1 MVLNFSYLA
10 IKQPNWKSVDEKL
23 LELKPR
29 VSDSFDIKIVSRKK
43 LLKVLAPPQAHF
55 RWSFSVS
62 KSRSVYK
69 ISQIIFVSLKLYFW
83 SIHMLTISLWPFPS
97 VSNWTVTLSFASVLR
112 FVSFYAGVR
121 IMTFVSITCC
131 VRITFCVI
139 VKFFFASVLYFASE
153 LRFAS
158 VLRFTFVLHF
168 AA

>member
-69 ISQIIFVSLKLYFW
+69 ISQIFFVSLKLYFW
-83 SIHMLTISLWPFPS
+83 SIHMLTISPWPFPS

-112 FVSFYAGVR
+112 FVSFLRRRQNYDFRQYYLLRQNYVL
-121 IMTFVSITCC
+121 CHC
-131 VRITFCVI
+131 
-139 VKFFFASVLYFASE
+139 KFFFASVLYFASE